1 MQYLAMFAVL
11 AMLGAGAG
19 GATVMAAGFGHGAP
33 DDVQSQAQWMGPA
46 AFGNGTCTGGT
57 YGSPQFADDDGDG
70 IPNGQDADWTPPLDG
85 TGYAFAHCGR

>member
-1 MQYLAMFAVL
+1 MQYLAMFAVM

-33 DDVQSQAQWMGPA
+33 GDVQSQAQWTGPA
-46 AFGNGTCTGGT
+46 GFGNGTCTGGSF
-57 YGSPQFADDDGDG
+57 GSPSFADADGDG

-85 TGYAFAHCGR
+85 TGYAYARCGA